1 MESFKGLSQQEKATQ
16 FRDLHHNGRLLILPN
31 IWDSLGAMLL
41 ENLGYPAVATASASI
56 AFTNGYDDGENIP
69 FETMLTLIRR
79 ITGSVNV
86 PVTADIESG
95 YAENDIVL
103 AENMRKLL
111 ETGVVGINF
120 EDSDKHTKSLF
131 PIDVQARRIS
141 VIKKAAKEFG
151 VDLFV
156 NARTDVYIKGKEY
169 GSADAQLEEAM
180 KRGIAYKA
188 AGADCFYPLG
198 IQDEIHIKTIVD
210 QLAMPVNILMI
221 PGIPGFDRLTEL
233 GVARISLGPSFLK
246 IAIRAMKETAMQL
259 KNYEGMNLVTS
270 NEITSDYLRTLVS
283 GRFD

>member
-1 MESFKGLSQQEKATQ
+1 MEPSKRLSQQEKAAQ
-16 FRDLHHNGRLLILPN
+16 FKELHHNGKLLVLPN

-69 FETMLTLIRR
+69 FDTMLTLIRR
-79 ITGSVNV
+79 IAGSVNV

-103 AENMRKLL
+103 ADNMRRLL

-131 PIDVQARRIS
+131 PIDVQAQRIS
-141 VIKKAAKEFG
+141 VIKKAANEFG

-156 NARTDVYIKGKEY
+156 NARTDVYINSKDFAGP
-169 GSADAQLEEAM
+169 DAQLEEAL

-198 IQDEIHIKTIVD
+198 VRDETHIKTIVD
-210 QLAMPVNILMI
+210 QLAMPVNVLMI
-221 PGIPGFDRLTEL
+221 PGIPEFDRLSGL
-233 GVARISLGPSFLK
+233 GIARISLGPSFLK
-246 IAIRAMKETAMQL
+246 VAIRAMKETAMQL
-259 KNYEGMNLVTS
+259 KNYEGMDSVTG
-270 NEITSDYLRTLVS
+270 NEITSDYLRQLVS
-283 GRFD
+283 GRFE